1 MMKLTLKLFV
11 CWMLC
16 IYGFMSPEVWLLSFA
31 QSPSTTAKT
40 LHIIPENSESDEK
53 QVKQDVKDVAN
64 RTKGTVIDT
73 YNEIAS
79 GYESRGEIGKAM
91 QSGIMGWNTPI
102 QYVVYAMSFL
112 SQLGLLIGGL
122 MILYA
127 GYLYGS
133 TVFSGSNPT
142 KAKSAIRN
150 AIIGVLVVVFSF
162 AIWKGLVSSFL

>member
-1 MMKLTLKLFV
+1 MKLLVDTNPEEKSGKL
-11 CWMLC
+11 CNPGLWA
-16 IYGFMSPEVWLLSFA
+16 G
-31 QSPSTTAKT
+31 
-40 LHIIPENSESDEK
+40 IPLFS
-53 QVKQDVKDVAN
+53 
-64 RTKGTVIDT
+64 
-73 YNEIAS
+73 
-79 GYESRGEIGKAM
+79 M
-91 QSGIMGWNTPI
+91 
-102 QYVVYAMSFL
+102 
-112 SQLGLLIGGL
+112 LLIGGL

>member
-1 MMKLTLKLFV
+1 MMKLILKLFV

-16 IYGFMSPEVWLLSFA
+16 IYGFMTPEVWLLSFA
-31 QSPSTTAKT
+31 QTTAKT

-91 QSGIMGWNTPI
+91 QSGIMGWNPLI